1 MFNLGL
7 PEIIMI
13 GAAALLVFGP
23 KRLPELAKSLGKG
36 IRDFKK
42 ALEGG
47 GAEEAE
53 SEKLPPASQPEHSVT
68 KTTESQSA
76 EVEEKTGKKS

>member
-7 PEIIMI
+7 PEIIII

-42 ALEGG
+42 AVEGG
-47 GAEEAE
+47 EE
-53 SEKLPPASQPEHSVT
+53 EKDNDALPPAERPQHSVPS
-68 KTTESQSA
+68 KSTETASH
-76 EVEEKTGKKS
+76 EEKTGKRS

>member
-7 PEIIMI
+7 PEIIII

-47 GAEEAE
+47 NNDEQE
-53 SEKLPPASQPEHSVT
+53 SEKLPPASRPENTIPTGVPETS
-68 KTTESQSA
+68 K
-76 EVEEKTGKKS
+76 EEKTGKHS

>member
-7 PEIIMI
+7 PEMIMI
-13 GAAALLVFGP
+13 GAAALLLFGP

-42 ALEGG
+42 ALGG
-47 GAEEAE
+47 DEEKD
-53 SEKLPPASQPEHSVT
+53 KLADTPPAPE
-68 KTTESQSA
+68 A
-76 EVEEKTGKKS
+76 EVEPKKEPSKEESPR

>member
-7 PEIIMI
+7 PEIIII

-47 GAEEAE
+47 AEEKDGE
-53 SEKLPPASQPEHSVT
+53 LPPAQPPTHSVPT
-68 KTTESQSA
+68 KTGERTSD
-76 EVEEKTGKKS
+76 EEKAGKRS

>member
-7 PEIIMI
+7 PEIIII

-23 KRLPELAKSLGKG
+23 KRLPELAKGLGKG

-47 GAEEAE
+47 EEEKDAE
-53 SEKLPPASQPEHSVT
+53 LPPGKTPTHSVHTKSDEHSS
-68 KTTESQSA
+68 E
-76 EVEEKTGKKS
+76 EEKTGKRS

>member
-7 PEIIMI
+7 PEIIII

-23 KRLPELAKSLGKG
+23 KRLPELAKGLGKG

-47 GAEEAE
+47 DEEKDAE
-53 SEKLPPASQPEHSVT
+53 LPPGKTPAHSVHSKADEHS
-68 KTTESQSA
+68 SD
-76 EVEEKTGKKS
+76 EEKTGKRS

>member
-7 PEIIMI
+7 PEIIII

-23 KRLPELAKSLGKG
+23 KRLPELAKGLGKG

-47 GAEEAE
+47 DEEKDAE
-53 SEKLPPASQPEHSVT
+53 LPPGKTPPHSVHLKSDEHS
-68 KTTESQSA
+68 SD
-76 EVEEKTGKKS
+76 EEKTGKRS